1 MEVIEE
7 VLELIF
13 VEDFFLYLI
22 GLEFGSEIFEEL
34 DLLFWFFEVMEFL
47 DFDIF
52 YRCMVEESDNEL

>member
-7 VLELIF
+7 VLELMF

-34 DLLFWFFEVMEFL
+34 DLLFWFFEVMEFF

-52 YRCMVEESDNEL
+52 YRCMVEESVK

>member
-7 VLELIF
+7 VLELMF

-34 DLLFWFFEVMEFL
+34 DLLFWFFEVMEFF